1 MFHDTR
7 FPTRFQYGAQAE
19 PMFSTMINQNS
30 AGYEQRNQL
39 WAQARR
45 KYNYQNALETEEQYA
60 EVLAFFMARRGP
72 AYSFR
77 VKDWFDYRVSTTT
90 EGIMRGM
97 TSDLL
102 TGNASETA
110 FQLSKLY
117 PDDVATFERPI
128 YLPVDQSVY
137 TDDEDNVV
145 PFEVYVN
152 SILIDPA
159 DYTVNYLTGVI
170 TFDVAPGNGLSLG
183 WTGQFDVPVR
193 FETDSLPST
202 YQQWNDLQADLRMIE
217 VRAEEEAP

>member
-1 MFHDTR
+1 MFHDVR
-7 FPTRFQYGAQAE
+7 FPTRFQYGAQAS
-19 PMFSTMINQNS
+19 PSFKTMINENS

-45 KYNYQNALETEEQYA
+45 KYSYQNALETEEQYA

-77 VKDWFDYRVSTTT
+77 VKDWFDYRVETGEGVMRGTTT
-90 EGIMRGM
+90 DE
-97 TSDLL
+97 LV
-102 TGNASETA
+102 GNGSATT

-117 PDDVATFERPI
+117 PDTVATFERPI

-137 TDDEDNVV
+137 TTDEDNLV

-152 SILIDPA
+152 SVLLDPA

-170 TFDVAPGNGLSLG
+170 TFDSAPADDATLA

-193 FETDSLPST
+193 FETDELPST

>member
-7 FPTRFQYGAQAE
+7 FPTRFQYGAQAT
-19 PMFSTMINQNS
+19 PMFKTMINENS

-45 KYNYQNALETEEQYA
+45 KYNYENALETEDQYA

-77 VKDWFDYRVSTTT
+77 VKDWFDYRVETG
-90 EGIMRGM
+90 EGIMRG
-97 TSDLL
+97 TVSDELV
-102 TGNASETA
+102 GNGSTTT

-117 PDDVATFERPI
+117 PDAVETFERPI

-137 TDDEDNVV
+137 TTDEDNLVE
-145 PFEVYVN
+145 FEVYVN
-152 SILIDPA
+152 SVLMDPA
-159 DYTVNYLTGVI
+159 DYVVNYLTGVI
-170 TFDVAPGNGLSLG
+170 TFDSAPADDATLA

-193 FETDSLPST
+193 FETDELPST
-202 YQQWNDLQADLRMIE
+202 YSQWNDLQAGLNMIE

>member
-1 MFHDTR
+1 MFHDVR
-7 FPTRFQYGAQAE
+7 FPTRFQYGAQAT
-19 PMFSTMINQNS
+19 PMFKTMINTNS

-45 KYNYQNALETEEQYA
+45 RYNYTNALESEEEYA
-60 EVLAFFMARRGP
+60 EVLAFFYARRGP

-77 VKDWFDYRVSTTT
+77 VKDWFDYRVETG
-90 EGIMRGM
+90 EGVMRGV
-97 TSDLL
+97 TSDELV
-102 TGNASETA
+102 GDGAETE

-117 PDDVATFERPI
+117 DDDVEPFERPI
-128 YLPVDQSVY
+128 YLPVDQSTY

-145 PFEVYVN
+145 AFAVYKNDV
-152 SILIDPA
+152 LVAPA

-170 TFDVAPGNGLSLG
+170 TFDTAPADNDTLK

-193 FETDSLPST
+193 FETDELPST
-202 YQQWNDLQADLRMIE
+202 YAQWNDLQADLRMIE

>member
-7 FPTRFQYGAQAE
+7 FPTRFQYGAQTT
-19 PMFSTMINQNS
+19 PMFKTMINENS

-45 KYNYQNALETEEQYA
+45 KYNYENALETEDQYA

-77 VKDWFDYRVSTTT
+77 VKDWFDYRVETG
-90 EGIMRGM
+90 EGIMRG
-97 TSDLL
+97 TVSDELV
-102 TGNASETA
+102 GNGSTTT

-137 TDDEDNVV
+137 TTDEDNVV

-152 SILIDPA
+152 SVLLDSA
-159 DYTVNYLTGVI
+159 DYVVNYLTGVI
-170 TFDVAPGNGLSLG
+170 TFDTAPADDATLA

-193 FETDSLPST
+193 FETDELPST
-202 YQQWNDLQADLRMIE
+202 YAQWNDLQADLRMIE

>member
-7 FPTRFQYGAQAE
+7 FPTRFQYGAQAT
-19 PMFSTMINQNS
+19 PMFKTMINENS

-45 KYNYQNALETEEQYA
+45 KYSYENALETEDQYL

-77 VKDWFDYRVSTTT
+77 VKDWFDYRVETG
-90 EGIMRGM
+90 EGIMRG
-97 TSDLL
+97 TVSNELV
-102 TGNASETA
+102 GNGSTTT

-117 PDDVATFERPI
+117 PDSVATFERPI

-137 TDDEDNVV
+137 TTDEDNLVA
-145 PFEVYVN
+145 FEVYVSAVLMN
-152 SILIDPA
+152 PV
-159 DYTVNYLTGVI
+159 DYTVDYLTGVI
-170 TFDVAPGNGLSLG
+170 TFDTAPADEATLT

-193 FETDSLPST
+193 FETDELPST
-202 YQQWNDLQADLRMIE
+202 YAQWNDLQAGLNMIE